1 MSCKLRADG
10 AKFIGEALARNL
22 SLERLGLSRN
32 SLGDKGVFELV
43 AAGLQGSRSLRNL
56 DLRHNSIGPEGAKRL
71 GAMLERKNFVLK
83 NLELAGNK
91 LDASMESKLV
101 ARAASLRTRPSALG
115 VPRKAL
121 TVSKI
126 VEGDEN
132 QEGMNIEVPT

>member
-1 MSCKLRADG
+1 MS
-10 AKFIGEALARNL
+10 
-22 SLERLGLSRN
+22 
-32 SLGDKGVFELV
+32 ELV
-43 AAGLQGSRSLRNL
+43 AAGLQDRGAFEIWTFATTP
-56 DLRHNSIGPEGAKRL
+56 IGPEGAKRL

-91 LDASMESKLV
+91 LDASTESKLV

-115 VPRKAL
+115 VPRKAP

-132 QEGMNIEVPT
+132 QEGMNIEVPHVVMKSRHGISQAALSSNS